1 MHALRRRQLRS
12 RGGAGVRRARRGA
25 ICDLR
30 AAGRALP
37 LEEAIAVAATVTIPV
52 RRTTPFPA
60 ASPLTAREH
69 DVLRLV
75 AAGQTD
81 REIADALFLVS
92 VQTARDPLVRV
103 MDFGRCRGRFQGI
116 RRAFRRV
123 VRPRHRT
130 RVGTVRAGATRYGHK
145 ENRPM
150 MPRHHP
156 LQTFCQVHNTL

>member
-1 MHALRRRQLRS
+1 MALRVYLR
-12 RGGAGVRRARRGA
+12 GAAAALRARLA
-25 ICDLR
+25 ADPYIEIVDLIDQAEAVLSLPPAQR
-30 AAGRALP
+30 ADDPP
-37 LEEAIAVAATVTIPV
+37 LEA
-52 RRTTPFPA
+52 
-60 ASPLTAREH
+60 LTAREH

-103 MDFGRCRGRFQGI
+103 MDFGRCRGRFQGT
-116 RRAFRRV
+116 RRAFWRV

-150 MPRHHP
+150 MLRHHP
-156 LQTFCQVHNTL
+156 LQTFCQVHHTL